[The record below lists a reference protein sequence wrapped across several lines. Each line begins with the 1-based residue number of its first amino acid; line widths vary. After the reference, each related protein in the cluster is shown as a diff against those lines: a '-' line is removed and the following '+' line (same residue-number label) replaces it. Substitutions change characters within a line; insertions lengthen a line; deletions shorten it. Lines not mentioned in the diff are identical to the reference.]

1 MSWIGRG
8 GGGGRCC
15 ELYLEGCGS
24 GLWVFVLVGVCV
36 KEGGREVERNVDE
49 DEEEERMVEG
59 DIEMARQV
67 FQRGYKDLKDRSLK
81 EEVCYISITPKL

>member
-1 MSWIGRG
+1 MN
-8 GGGGRCC
+8 
-15 ELYLEGCGS
+15 GS
-24 GLWVFVLVGVCV
+24 GDADDADHENAALD
-36 KEGGREVERNVDE
+36 EMEMDEMDETMEDE

-81 EEVCYISITPKL
+81 EEVCYFSITPKL